1 MLIDKKFRRSFS
13 VNFHKN
19 LKYPLGEMSFY
30 KDWVNNKRGDPYP
43 LISRSEGVCETVLG
57 GRYSVKSE
65 VEGEVKRFVGAFFP
79 YATYQMKVCQLNG
92 RAGFEFN
99 CRGGDGSD
107 YTPENAPKV
116 EILLEK
122 NNDGARVVFS
132 KFTDGNSE
140 NGELSL
146 PDGVLA
152 DNVQALTV
160 TCRAIAFD
168 IYVFDGT
175 AERLVGVLNTPEL
188 VDIRCE
194 RNFSVTD
201 ALLSVSLP
209 ENGAF
214 ETDGVSFYM
223 DSGVSQA
230 DIRPI
235 KYEDGSP
242 AVENGRVYLTASAR
256 YEAGAYQAV
265 LSWNPTSEDFRLEGA
280 IFYDCGDGAWCSD
293 VAASV
298 IYDRTKDKWLIWY
311 CSFSHGH
318 ILAHAESYS
327 DIRHGITVLDTVR
340 MESETVLYDGNADSE
355 TALGAGGEKY
365 GKSVLSDD
373 RLFFAKSGD
382 EDPDMIYDKESG
394 KWLLIICR
402 HHSESKGYRYFLYES
417 DDPFTGYVFKDMA
430 SVGVNTGGSL
440 VRINGEI
447 NLVCGSNFDL
457 RARYYR
463 FPVSDLSKYEAL
475 SFDYDD
481 GGFRGWGSIIP
492 ITVGM
497 RTRYALITF
506 DRHCGSSY
514 NWSYG
519 NIYVFFSSLKE
530 AKSLSETK

>member
-1 MLIDKKFRRSFS
+1 MLIDKKFRRAFS
-13 VNFHKN
+13 VNFYKN

-30 KDWVNNKRGDPYP
+30 KDWVNTKRGDPYP
-43 LISRSEGVCETVLG
+43 LISRSEGVTETVLG

-65 VEGEVKRFVGAFFP
+65 NAGEVKRFAGAFFP
-79 YATYQMKVCQLNG
+79 YATYQAQILSLDGK
-92 RAGFEFN
+92 AGFEFN
-99 CRGGDGSD
+99 SRGGEGSD
-107 YTPENAPKV
+107 YTSENAPKV
-116 EILLEK
+116 EIMLEK
-122 NNDGARVVFS
+122 HGDDARVVFN
-132 KFTDGNSE
+132 KRVGGKSE
-140 NGELSL
+140 SGELPL
-146 PDGVLA
+146 PKGVSA
-152 DNVQALTV
+152 DSIRALTV
-160 TCRAIAFD
+160 TSRAIAFD

-175 AERLVGVLNTPEL
+175 AERLVGVLNTPDM

-201 ALLSVSLP
+201 VLLTVSLP

-214 ETDGVSFYM
+214 ETDGVTFYM

-242 AVENGRVYLTASAR
+242 AIENGRVYLTASAR
-256 YEAGAYQAV
+256 AEAGAYQAV
-265 LSWNPTSEDFRLEGA
+265 LSWEPTSADFRLEGA

-298 IYDRTKDKWLIWY
+298 IYDRNRGKWLIWY

-318 ILAHAESYS
+318 VLAHAESYS
-327 DIRHGITVLDTVR
+327 DIRHGITVLDTVL
-340 MESETVLYDGNADSE
+340 MESENVVHNSRFGGE

-394 KWLLIICR
+394 KWSLIVCR
-402 HHSESKGYRYFLYES
+402 HHEESGGYRYFLFES
-417 DDPFTGYVFKDMA
+417 DDPFTGYVFKDMSA
-430 SVGVNTGGSL
+430 VGVNTGGSL
-440 VRINGEI
+440 VRINGEV

-463 FPVSDLSKYEAL
+463 FPASDLSKYEAL

-492 ITVGM
+492 LTVGT

-506 DRHCGSSY
+506 DRHCGSTY

-519 NIYVFFSSLKE
+519 NIYVFFSL
-530 AKSLSETK
+530 LS